1 MIMMRPAPLHPAFVL
16 SFALL
21 LSGVPAGGAFG
32 QFQNFVTAS
41 GDRLMDGKEE
51 LRFVSF
57 NIPNLHYIED
67 NFAFTEPNPW
77 RIADRYEIR
86 DALMSIRQ
94 TGGRVT
100 RMYVPSV
107 RKETDDSAVVRHV
120 LAPGVFNEEAFRAYD
135 RVLEAANQ
143 CGVRVII
150 PLVDNWWWWGGPKE
164 YAAFRGKSKDEFW
177 TDSLLIADFE
187 KTIAHIINRVNTY
200 TGVPFKQDKAVLG
213 WETGNELVCPFS
225 WTKQIA
231 SYIKSLD
238 TVHLVIEGT
247 NSREISDDA
256 LLDPHIDVLSTHDY
270 GPADRSIPQILKAR
284 ERAAG
289 RKPYFVGEFG
299 FTPTAGMQRM
309 IDTVIATGVSGI
321 MVWSLRGHNRD
332 GGFYYHT
339 SDYRWPG
346 FASGNAWDESGVI
359 SLFREK
365 AYQINGRMPEPLPVP
380 ETPRL
385 LPIETPYK
393 ISWQGSTGAAS
404 YLIERKADDELLWQ
418 VIAPKASDADFG
430 YRPLYSDT
438 TAEPGRRYSYRIR
451 GRNASGY
458 SEESD
463 PVGPVTV
470 RSRMLIDEMGD
481 TSRFYASSGNLK
493 FPGPGDVARARQDRS
508 RVSGKTGDYIVYRLP
523 AAISS
528 VQIDF
533 FATTKDAE
541 NNMALQSGS
550 SAGAISPLPCVRQ
563 VFAPMKNDYSFYACI
578 RLSVRDIPPDHRFIR
593 IDLADNCQVSR
604 VEIAF
609 DERKER

>member
-1 MIMMRPAPLHPAFVL
+1 MIMDRPPPRPPAFVL
-16 SFALL
+16 SVAFLL
-21 LSGVPAGGAFG
+21 FVVPAGGAFG
-32 QFQNFVTAS
+32 QFQNFITAS

-57 NIPNLHYIED
+57 NVPNLQYIED
-67 NFAFTEPNPW
+67 NFTFTEPNPW

-94 TGGRVT
+94 MGGKVT

-107 RKETDDSAVVRHV
+107 RKETDDSSVVRHV
-120 LAPGVFNEEAFRAYD
+120 LGPGVFNEEAFKAYD

-143 CGVRVII
+143 TGVRVII

-164 YAAFRGKSKDEFW
+164 YAAFRGKGKDEFW
-177 TDSLLIADFE
+177 TDSLLIADF
-187 KTIAHIINRVNTY
+187 KQTIAHIVNRVNTV

-225 WTKQIA
+225 WTREIA
-231 SYIKSLD
+231 AYIKTLD

-247 NSREISDDA
+247 NSRDLSDDA
-256 LLDPHIDVLSTHDY
+256 LRDPHIDVLSTHDY

-299 FTPTAGMQRM
+299 FIPTVDMRRM
-309 IDTVIATGVSGI
+309 IDTVIASGVSGI
-321 MVWSLRGHNRD
+321 MIWSLRGHNRD

-339 SDYRWPG
+339 NDYRWPG
-346 FASGNAWDESGVI
+346 FASGNAWDETGVI

-365 AYQINGRMPEPLPVP
+365 AYQINGRTPEPLPVP
-380 ETPRL
+380 ETPTL

-393 ISWQGSTGAAS
+393 ISWQGSAGAAS

-418 VIAPKASDADFG
+418 VIAPGALDANFG
-430 YRPLYSDT
+430 YRPLFSDT

-458 SEESD
+458 SEESE
-463 PVGPVTV
+463 PMGPVTV
-470 RSRMLIDEMGD
+470 RSRMLIDEMED
-481 TSRFYASSGNLK
+481 TSRVYANSGNLK
-493 FPGPGDVARARQDRS
+493 FPGRNDLARARQDRS
-508 RVSGKTGDYIVYRLP
+508 RVSGGTGDYVVYRLP

-528 VQIDF
+528 VQVDV

-541 NNMALQSGS
+541 NSMALLSGS
-550 SAGAISPLPCVRQ
+550 SAGALSPLPCLRQ
-563 VFAPMKNDYSFYACI
+563 VFAPMKNDYSFYACV
-578 RLSVRDIPPDHRFIR
+578 RLTVRDIPPDHRFVR
-593 IDLADNCQVSR
+593 IALADNCQVSR
-604 VEIAF
+604 VEITF
-609 DERKER
+609 DERKEP